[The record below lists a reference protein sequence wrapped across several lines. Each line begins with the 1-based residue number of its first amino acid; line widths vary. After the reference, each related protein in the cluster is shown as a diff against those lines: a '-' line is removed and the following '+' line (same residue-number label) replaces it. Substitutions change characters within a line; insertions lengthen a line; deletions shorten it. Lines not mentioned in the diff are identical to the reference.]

1 MKHTI
6 EDCLELVAG
15 LREGTGPDPII
26 IRKEDATIMFSIAKQ
41 VLRGLGLSDK
51 QYELMKTKLLNYSDQ
66 LLAHEIV
73 VEETFNNLRYPIRS
87 IDRSKYI
94 KIVSK
99 EDIFTEPKNER
110 WKNQLSNLHWV
121 KVRFPF
127 SKKLIVRLQQIPMSA
142 STYVHPKGSHEHF
155 FALTENVVYN
165 LIQAFKDNHFEIDQE
180 ILDIYDEIVT
190 WNRQDYVP
198 GVYNRQ
204 LKNLPENIIQEV
216 TNRLGQPS
224 ADNIHLY
231 YDKRFEYGIVDI
243 DEPINVKGELVN
255 NIATRESTYKY
266 INSKSYPLQE
276 LFKAFDELDSY
287 PINILVSDETAFD
300 IVTQTHQ
307 LVRNYIPNEQITV
320 LYRMDTHADVHGYNK
335 YIKANNLNT
344 PVDKDTKIVYTL
356 MSKVNKPLAKSD
368 CSPNTALSFTTDRHS
383 VSGSISQ
390 DVTLYVEYSEKEP
403 IWRDW
408 RMTN

>member
-1 MKHTI
+1 LKHTI

-51 QYELMKTKLLNYSDQ
+51 QYALMKTKLLNYSDQ
-66 LLAHEIV
+66 LLAHEID
-73 VEETFNNLRYPIRS
+73 VEETFKNLRYPIRS

-110 WKNQLSNLHWV
+110 WKNQLSNLPWV

-165 LIQAFKDNHFEIDQE
+165 LIEAFKDNHFEIDQE
-180 ILDIYDEIVT
+180 ILDMYNEIIT

-198 GVYNRQ
+198 GVFNGQ
-204 LKNLPENIIQEV
+204 LRNLPKNIIEEV

-243 DEPINVKGELVN
+243 DEPINTRGELVN
-255 NIATRESTYKY
+255 DIATRKSTYKY

-320 LYRMDTHADVHGYNK
+320 LYRMDSHADVNGYNK
-335 YIKANNLNT
+335 YIKEHNLNT

-368 CSPNTALSFTTDRHS
+368 CSPNTALSFTTDRQS

-390 DVTLYVEYSEKEP
+390 DVTLYVEYNEKEP

-408 RMTN
+408 RMSN

>member
-15 LREGTGPDPII
+15 LREGSGPDPII

-41 VLRGLGLSDK
+41 VLRGLALSDK
-51 QYELMKTKLLNYSDQ
+51 QHALMKTKLLNYNDQ
-66 LLAHEIV
+66 LLAHGIV
-73 VEETFNNLRYPIRS
+73 VEETFNNLRYPVRS

-99 EDIFTEPKNER
+99 EDIFTEPKSER
-110 WKNQLSNLHWV
+110 WTNQLSNLPWV

-142 STYVHPKGSHEHF
+142 STYVHPKGSHTHY

-165 LIQAFKDNHFEIDQE
+165 VIEAFKDNHFEIDQE
-180 ILDIYDEIVT
+180 IFDIYNEIIT
-190 WNRQDYVP
+190 WNREDYVP
-198 GVYNRQ
+198 GVYNGQ
-204 LKNLPENIIQEV
+204 LKNLPEKIIKEV
-216 TNRLGQPS
+216 TDRLGQPTP
-224 ADNIHLY
+224 DNIHLY

-243 DEPINVKGELVN
+243 DESIKVTGELVTA
-255 NIATRESTYKY
+255 IATRESVYKY
-266 INSKSYPLQE
+266 VDRNAFPLQE
-276 LFKAFDELDSY
+276 LFKAFHELDSY

-320 LYRMDTHADVHGYNK
+320 LYRMDSHADVNGYNK
-335 YIKANNLNT
+335 YIKENNLNT

-368 CSPNTALSFTTDRHS
+368 CLPNTALSFTTERHS
-383 VSGSISQ
+383 VSGNISQ
-390 DVTLYVEYSEKEP
+390 DVTLYVEYNEREP

-408 RMTN
+408 RMSN